1 MALSL
6 LSVGTLHVAAQAPS
20 VDDAIKR
27 GVSLYNFGHWAEA
40 RTEFRNARNALSP
53 VRDRLRVEKID
64 YYLALCDMELRTADA
79 ESRMRRFLELY
90 NGSSYTNEIQFSLG
104 AYYCIL
110 DDTQRAEEELSKV
123 RYESLAPK
131 YKDKYDL
138 RMGYM
143 AFMKGDYEAAERY
156 FGRIAPSSDYAD
168 HAVYYKSY
176 MAYSRGDFDT
186 ARNGFNS
193 LLKSPLYR
201 DLMPFYLM
209 QIDFKS
215 GDYQAVADK
224 GEELMSHTTP
234 EQAVQIRRM
243 MAESWFQLGDY
254 GKAVKYMNDY
264 KESGGEMNRVEN
276 YILGYSLYRQTF
288 YSEAEDYLRAACGA
302 DDMLTQNASYNLADC
317 YLRAGDKE
325 NAMRSFAMAASS
337 AYDPNIAEDALFN
350 YGKLQYELGGGVFN
364 EAINVLS
371 RYVELYPES
380 ERVMEARRLL
390 IAAYY
395 NSHNYAEAYHTEL
408 PQSRCRCHAGVAEDR
423 LLQRSGIVRCG

>member
-40 RTEFRNARNALSP
+40 RTEFRKARNALSP

-156 FGRIAPSSDYAD
+156 GLFAGR
-168 HAVYYKSY
+168 
-176 MAYSRGDFDT
+176 
-186 ARNGFNS
+186 
-193 LLKSPLYR
+193 
-201 DLMPFYLM
+201 
-209 QIDFKS
+209 
-215 GDYQAVADK
+215 
-224 GEELMSHTTP
+224 
-234 EQAVQIRRM
+234 
-243 MAESWFQLGDY
+243 
-254 GKAVKYMNDY
+254 
-264 KESGGEMNRVEN
+264 
-276 YILGYSLYRQTF
+276 
-288 YSEAEDYLRAACGA
+288 
-302 DDMLTQNASYNLADC
+302 
-317 YLRAGDKE
+317 
-325 NAMRSFAMAASS
+325 
-337 AYDPNIAEDALFN
+337 
-350 YGKLQYELGGGVFN
+350 
-364 EAINVLS
+364 
-371 RYVELYPES
+371 
-380 ERVMEARRLL
+380 
-390 IAAYY
+390 
-395 NSHNYAEAYHTEL
+395 
-408 PQSRCRCHAGVAEDR
+408 
-423 LLQRSGIVRCG
+423 VR